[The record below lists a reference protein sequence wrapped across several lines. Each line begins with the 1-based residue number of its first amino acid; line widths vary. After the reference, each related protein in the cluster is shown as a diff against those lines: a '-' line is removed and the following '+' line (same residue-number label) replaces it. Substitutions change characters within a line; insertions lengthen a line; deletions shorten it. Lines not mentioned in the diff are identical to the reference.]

1 MWWRVAPFV
10 AILVAMMI
18 WESLAPRRERVSD
31 RTKRTINN
39 LLLTVLNSLMLKLL
53 PLLSAVA
60 AATWAERVEWGF
72 FHLVDWPFYVEV
84 GVTIVLFDLLIY
96 WQHVAS
102 HHVPMLWQFHQLH
115 HSDHDLDASS
125 ALRFHPVEI
134 AFSMAIKSVGAI
146 LLGAAPIAVLLF
158 EVILNGC
165 AIFSHSNLNIP
176 LGIDRLLR
184 LLLVTPDMHR
194 IHHSVEQDESGSN
207 FGFNM
212 PWWDRFFGTY
222 RAQPRGDQ
230 RRLKLGLPDKSDQTA
245 ISLIE
250 LLTFPWKHSADGCGQ
265 PIDAAA
271 TADHQ

>member
-146 LLGAAPIAVLLF
+146 LLGL
-158 EVILNGC
+158 
-165 AIFSHSNLNIP
+165 
-176 LGIDRLLR
+176 
-184 LLLVTPDMHR
+184 
-194 IHHSVEQDESGSN
+194 
-207 FGFNM
+207 
-212 PWWDRFFGTY
+212 
-222 RAQPRGDQ
+222 
-230 RRLKLGLPDKSDQTA
+230 
-245 ISLIE
+245 SLI
-250 LLTFPWKHSADGCGQ
+250 H
-265 PIDAAA
+265 I
-271 TADHQ
+271 